1 MNFKFKKLLIPD
13 IILITP
19 EVFEDTRGTFA
30 ETYKK
35 SIFQKVEIKTNFVQ
49 DNHAKSKKNV
59 LRGLHYQL
67 PPMEQA
73 KLIMCTKGTI
83 FDVAVDIRKSS
94 PYYGKWVGYSLSEE
108 NKNMLFIPA
117 GFAHGYLVTSEEAAI
132 IYKVSKEYSGEHE
145 RGIFWKDPKIRID
158 WPFTVEPIL
167 SEKDRNLPNL
177 DEADNTFR
185 YRKYGRN
192 S

>member
-1 MNFKFKKLLIPD
+1 MNFKFKKLSIPD
-13 IILITP
+13 IILIIP

-35 SIFQKVEIKTNFVQ
+35 SIFEKMSIRTKFVQ
-49 DNHAKSKKNV
+49 DNHSQSKKNV

-73 KLIMCTKGTI
+73 KLIMCTKGTV

-94 PYYGKWVGYSLSEE
+94 PYYGKWVGHYLSEE
-108 NKNMLFIPA
+108 NKNMLFIPP
-117 GFAHGYLVTSEEAAI
+117 GFAHGYLVTSDEAAI
-132 IYKVSKEYSGEHE
+132 TYKVSKEYSGEYE
-145 RGIFWKDPKIRID
+145 RGILWKDPEIRID

-167 SEKDRNLPNL
+167 SEKDVNLPNL
-177 DEADNTFR
+177 KEAENTFR
-185 YRKYGRN
+185 YRKHDKN
-192 S
+192 T

>member
-1 MNFKFKKLLIPD
+1 MNFKFKNLSIPD
-13 IILITP
+13 VILITP
-19 EVFEDTRGTFA
+19 EIFEDARGTFA

-35 SIFQKVEIKTNFVQ
+35 SIFGKMSIKTNFVQ
-49 DNHAKSKKNV
+49 ENHSKSKKNV

-73 KLIMCTKGTI
+73 KLIMCTRGTV

-94 PYYGKWVGYSLSEE
+94 PYYGKWVGYYLSEE

-132 IYKVSKEYSGEHE
+132 TYKVSKEYSGEHE
-145 RGIFWKDPKIRID
+145 RGIFWKDPEIRID
-158 WPFTVEPIL
+158 WPFTEEPFL
-167 SEKDRNLPNL
+167 SEKDKNLPTL
-177 DEADNTFR
+177 EEAENTFR
-185 YRKYGRN
+185 YRKHGKN
-192 S
+192 T

>member
-1 MNFKFKKLLIPD
+1 MNFRFKKLSIPD

-35 SIFQKVEIKTNFVQ
+35 SSFEKMSIKTNFVQ
-49 DNHAKSKKNV
+49 DNHSKSKKNV

-73 KLIMCTKGTI
+73 KLIMCIKGTV

-94 PYYGKWVGYSLSEE
+94 PYYGKWVGYYLSEE
-108 NKNMLFIPA
+108 NKNMLFIPP
-117 GFAHGYLVTSEEAAI
+117 GFAHGYLVTSEETVI

-145 RGIFWKDPKIRID
+145 RGILWKDPEIRID

-167 SEKDRNLPNL
+167 SKKDANLPNL
-177 DEADNTFR
+177 KEAENTFR
-185 YRKYGRN
+185 YRTHGKN